1 MFKIILLLYTIT
13 NLYDT
18 MFIKNETP
26 ISDMKDFIENQ
37 QYRED
42 QLRYHCNLGNYMIK
56 PKPNIYESIYNDIKK
71 FISINIQENIYPM
84 LYDSPIN
91 SLTFDEFIMNSQD
104 KSNINRKLIYRE
116 KTFLL
121 KNNNLPLWELIIDD
135 FIIGLFN
142 IKLVVDMI

>member
-42 QLRYHCNLGNYMIK
+42 QLRYHCNLGNYMII
-56 PKPNIYESIYNDIKK
+56 PKKNLYETIYDDMKNYITTSIE
-71 FISINIQENIYPM
+71 ENIYPV
-84 LYDSPIN
+84 LYDKPIKCKTYN
-91 SLTFDEFIMNSQD
+91 EFIHNSKMNY
-104 KSNINRKLIYRE
+104 NINKKLSFNDKLFIL
-116 KTFLL
+116 K
-121 KNNNLPLWELIIDD
+121 KNNPMRWTLEIDD
-135 FIIGLFN
+135 LIVEIDN
-142 IKLVVDMI
+142 IQPSS

>member
-121 KNNNLPLWELIIDD
+121 KNNNPTLWELIIDD
-135 FIIGLFN
+135 FIIEISD

>member
-121 KNNNLPLWELIIDD
+121 KNNNPPLWELIIDD
-135 FIIGLFN
+135 FIIGIID